1 MDRRQQKTRR
11 AILTAF
17 SKLLEQKR
25 YSAITVQDII
35 DEADIGRSTFYAHF
49 ETKDELLH
57 VMCSEIFDHVF
68 SEVLKAETGHDFSEE
83 NETLE
88 DKLTHLLYHLQE
100 QKRDM
105 IRVLMDDG
113 NEIFLQFFRRNL
125 EELFAA
131 FLPAEETN
139 VPHDFRSNHYVSSF
153 LEAVKWWARRKM
165 EDTPEMIVG
174 YYTELTK

>member
-17 SKLLEQKR
+17 SRLLAQKR
-25 YSAITVQDII
+25 YNAITVQDII

-49 ETKDELLH
+49 ETKDELLR

-68 SEVLKAETGHDFSEE
+68 SEVLMAENGHDFSEE

-105 IRVLMDDG
+105 IQVLMDDG

-125 EELFAA
+125 EELFDR
-131 FLPAEETN
+131 FEEHSTGD
-139 VPHDFRSNHYVSSF
+139 VPTDFRSNHYVSSF

-165 EDTPEMIVG
+165 KETPETIVG
-174 YYTELTK
+174 YYMELTK